1 MWKEGG
7 VVKNRGITAIFT
19 IILLAFYI
27 TIILFTF
34 FAVLHIDKVNNF
46 ATALVFEIIGF
57 VLLVF
62 FILVNIFGSK
72 VKVGYLASLIG
83 TTVFYTVILDVINL
97 GLVRT
102 MPHNL
107 FFLVNLIVL
116 FIYCLISVPIYI
128 MGIK

>member
-1 MWKEGG
+1 MRKEGG

-27 TIILFTF
+27 TIILFTS

-57 VLLVF
+57 VLLAF